1 MDMIIF
7 PLQENINKRAVSIIS
22 LEDLVSAYWKLSYS
36 AVTVLPAPL
45 LYISLQ
51 RQQILEI
58 LIEKELRKGSL
69 SFSGGQRRICWV
81 SSLKLSKDNTSANKK
96 CSGSFLHFR
105 NGETHKNLLDLVKE
119 MWNYLLANGIT
130 VTVEYLQE
138 PLDLEADHQ
147 SRPILDS
154 IKWKLNPILFKKIC
168 KAFWTKDAD
177 LFASRVSY
185 QTLAYIVWKPDPYRR
200 INLPLFFL
208 MVGFYQSSNWHCHNN
223 SNNPSIAK
231 STMVSKGISNKYPQ
245 PNFNPQKGQPIFW
258 SKFPKISSCSK

>member
-208 MVGFYQSSNWHCHNN
+208 MVGFYQ
-223 SNNPSIAK
+223 
-231 STMVSKGISNKYPQ
+231 
-245 PNFNPQKGQPIFW
+245 
-258 SKFPKISSCSK
+258 KFKLTLP